1 MGLKV
6 GIIGLP
12 NVGKSTLF
20 NALTLNHVEAANYP
34 FATISPNTGIVSVPD
49 SRVKFLSSL
58 FKPEKTIYAAC
69 EFVDIA
75 GLVRGASKGE
85 GLGNQF
91 LAHIRECDAL
101 IEVVRCFENSEIVH
115 VENNVDPKRDIET
128 INLELIFADL
138 ETLNKRRDKIA
149 PKARVNK
156 EKLAMF
162 ELNILDK
169 MISFLEA
176 GNPVRAMKNLTKEE
190 YDYSRKNYFLLTQKP
205 LIYLANISEEDIEN
219 PTNSTYFQIV
229 QEIARK
235 ENTEVIPISVE
246 IESEIATLSEDDKK
260 SYEEILGIKEEMLP
274 KVIKSALN
282 LLGLATF
289 FTVGKDEVRAW
300 TFKKGMTASECAGLI
315 HTDLQRGFIR
325 AEIYTYEDIFTFTS
339 ESAIKEAGKLRIEGK
354 DYLMKDGDIVLLDSM
369 CNYENWF

>member
-34 FATISPNTGIVSVPD
+34 FATISPNTGIVTVPD

-169 MISFLEA
+169 MIPFLEA

-219 PTNSTYFQIV
+219 PTNSTYFQVV
-229 QEIARK
+229 QEIARN

-274 KVIKSALN
+274 KVIKSAFN

-315 HTDLQRGFIR
+315 HSDLQRGFIR
-325 AEIYTYEDIFTFTS
+325 AEIYTYEDIFTYKS

-354 DYLMKDGDIVLLDSM
+354 DYLMKDGDIVFVRF
-369 CNYENWF
+369 NV